1 MLAGDFA
8 AGVAAMDEAH
18 RLAPEDDQ
26 ITLWTALAAGAAGD
40 VERARHLLAEAQAAE
55 PRSLEHLRRFLAAGH
70 LPPVAAAVIDQLDET
85 VGGRVS

>member
-8 AGVAAMDEAH
+8 EGVAAMDEAH
-18 RLAPEDDQ
+18 RLAPDDDQ

-40 VERARHLLAEAQAAE
+40 LERARRLLAKAQAAE

-70 LPPVAAAVIDQLDET
+70 LPPAAAGVIDRLDDNASD
-85 VGGRVS
+85 G